1 MLPDIAS
8 IALQFESTGAGI
20 VFLLARLLFGGVL
33 AFMGLNHFLN
43 ADAMTG
49 YAEAKGLPAA
59 RVGVLG
65 SGGLL
70 VAAGLAIAAGVFPAI
85 AAGAVAAFLLVTTPL
100 FHDFWAVPEDQQ
112 QSEMTGFLKNT
123 VMLGGALAF
132 LALAETAWPYALGG
146 GL

>member
-1 MLPDIAS
+1 MLPEITS

-20 VFLLARLLFGGVL
+20 VFLLARVLFGGVL

-49 YAEAKGLPAA
+49 YAQAKGVPAA
-59 RVGVLG
+59 RLGVLG

-70 VAAGLAIAAGVFPAI
+70 LVAGAAIVLGVFPAL
-85 AAGAVAAFLLVTTPL
+85 AAGAVAAFLLVATPL
-100 FHDFWAVPEDQQ
+100 FHAFWAVPEDQQ
-112 QSEMTGFLKNT
+112 QSEMTDFLKNT
-123 VMLGGALAF
+123 VMLGGALLF
-132 LALAETAWPYALGG
+132 LALAGTSWPYALGV